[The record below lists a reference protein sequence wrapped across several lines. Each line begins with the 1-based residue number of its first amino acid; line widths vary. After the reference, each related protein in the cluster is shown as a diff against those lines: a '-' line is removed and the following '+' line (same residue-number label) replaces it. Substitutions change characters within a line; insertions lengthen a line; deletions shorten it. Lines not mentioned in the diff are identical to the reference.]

1 MDMLGTRQS
10 FIDTYTIYDGKLINV
25 DLFTSLIENYCCP
38 RTMSIAERQQLLQT
52 VFQASGW

>member
-10 FIDTYTIYDGKLINV
+10 FVDTYVVYDGRLLSV
-25 DLFTSLIENYCCP
+25 ELFTSLIENYCCP
-38 RTMSIAERQQLLQT
+38 RAMTGEERDQLLQS

>member
-10 FIDTYTIYDGKLINV
+10 FIDLYTIYDGKLLNV
-25 DLFTSLIENYCCP
+25 ELVTSLIENYCCP
-38 RTMSIAERQQLLQT
+38 RLMSAEERAQLLET